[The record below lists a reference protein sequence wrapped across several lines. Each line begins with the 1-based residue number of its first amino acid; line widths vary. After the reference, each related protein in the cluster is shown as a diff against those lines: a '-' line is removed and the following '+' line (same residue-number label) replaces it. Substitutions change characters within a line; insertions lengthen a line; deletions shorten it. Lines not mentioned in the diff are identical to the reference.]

1 MADAPATG
9 VAYRGRRLAGVDEG
23 GAEPK
28 VARPAR
34 AEKIACAHDQRGHA
48 FGRGSL
54 QAALDFRTD
63 RPFTCFRMLRRILAQ
78 DRPGVGPEIVDRS
91 REEDARATRLCRRNA
106 RIEHRHDELRPVS
119 IAGRIDGVDDERD
132 AVGRRDHVDSVHG
145 VPFHPVKPV
154 VKSARRLTP
163 AVQREDAPSAGF

>member
-9 VAYRGRRLAGVDEG
+9 VAYRDRRFAGVDKG

-54 QAALDFRTD
+54 QAALHFHTD
-63 RPFTCFRMLRRILAQ
+63 RAFACFWMLRRILAQ
-78 DRPGVGPEIVDRS
+78 EWPGVGPEIVAVPGKRM
-91 REEDARATRLCRRNA
+91 RAPLA
-106 RIEHRHDELRPVS
+106 LAAAMLESS
-119 IAGRIDGVDDERD
+119 IGRTSFAQFR
-132 AVGRRDHVDSVHG
+132 
-145 VPFHPVKPV
+145 
-154 VKSARRLTP
+154 
-163 AVQREDAPSAGF
+163 